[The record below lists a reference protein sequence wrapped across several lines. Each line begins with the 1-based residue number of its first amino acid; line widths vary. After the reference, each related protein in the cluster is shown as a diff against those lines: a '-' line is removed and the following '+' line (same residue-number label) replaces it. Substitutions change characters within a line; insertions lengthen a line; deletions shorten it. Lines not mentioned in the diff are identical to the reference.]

1 MDDLE
6 QMYIDSEKER
16 EASII
21 KLEMELEEKR
31 EQLEKIEQE
40 FKQVCLV

>member
-1 MDDLE
+1 LDGLE

-16 EASII
+16 EAII
-21 KLEMELEEKR
+21 IELEMELEEKR

-40 FKQVCLV
+40 FEQV

>member
-1 MDDLE
+1 LDDLE

-16 EASII
+16 EVII
-21 KLEMELEEKR
+21 IELEMKLEEKR

-40 FKQVCLV
+40 YEQVCLV